1 MSFPQLGYQYIRPL
15 YPPERPGA
23 AAGGGSAGAR
33 GGPGAGASELAASGS
48 LSNVLSS
55 VYGAPYAAAAA
66 AAAAAQGYGAFLPY
80 AAELP
85 IFPQLYQFGDPS
97 RPKNATRESTSTLKA
112 WLNEHRKNPYPT
124 KGEKIMLAI
133 ITKMTLT
140 QVSTWFANAR
150 RRLKKENKMTWAPRS
165 RTDEEGNAYGSEREE
180 EDEEEDEEDSKRE
193 LELEEEEVGGEEE
206 DTGGE
211 GLADD
216 EEDEEIDLE
225 NLDGAAAGPEV
236 ALPGAAHRDGDLGL
250 EPTSDSKNSD
260 SDDSS
265 EGLEER
271 PLPVL
276 SLAPVPPPVAATPPS
291 PPSPSAGLDPCA
303 PAPAPASALQKPK
316 IWSLAETATSPDN
329 PRRSP
334 PGAGGS
340 PPGAAVAPPALQLSP
355 AAAAAAQRLVSAP
368 LGKFSAWTNRPFPG
382 PPPGPRPHPHP
393 LSLLGSAPPHLLGL
407 PGAAGH
413 PAAAAAFARPA
424 EPEGGTDRCS
434 ALEVEKKLLKTAFQP
449 VPRRPQN
456 HLDAALVLS
465 ALSSS

>member
-1 MSFPQLGYQYIRPL
+1 
-15 YPPERPGA
+15 
-23 AAGGGSAGAR
+23 
-33 GGPGAGASELAASGS
+33 
-48 LSNVLSS
+48 
-55 VYGAPYAAAAA
+55 
-66 AAAAAQGYGAFLPY
+66 
-80 AAELP
+80 
-85 IFPQLYQFGDPS
+85 
-97 RPKNATRESTSTLKA
+97 
-112 WLNEHRKNPYPT
+112 
-124 KGEKIMLAI
+124 
-133 ITKMTLT
+133 
-140 QVSTWFANAR
+140 
-150 RRLKKENKMTWAPRS
+150 MTWAPRS

-193 LELEEEEVGGEEE
+193 LELEEEELGGEEE

-225 NLDGAAAGPEV
+225 NLDGAAAGPEL

-393 LSLLGSAPPHLLGL
+393 HPLSLLGSAPPHLLGL

-424 EPEGGTDRCS
+424 EPEGGTGDCGAQDAEGGGEFGGRARAGPGGRR
-434 ALEVEKKLLKTAFQP
+434 ALTTPLPPPAVLGARMERSKALPFSPAS
-449 VPRRPQN
+449 RRS
-456 HLDAALVLS
+456 L
-465 ALSSS
+465 